1 VCAAR
6 EIARGFQVYNGGF
19 RQITHRARQRFE
31 AQDWA
36 AMQTDAVER
45 LDLYSGSVAAAHGS
59 LSGLLGDRIQDRRLW
74 SEIRAEYAGALAP
87 ADDAPLARTFF
98 NSITRRVFA
107 TAGVD
112 PEIEFLDTDAIEPAP
127 SPAPV
132 ESIACGA
139 GLEAALRSLL
149 VAGEWQ
155 VPWEDL
161 GRDTRRVEA
170 LVRATVAG
178 AWGGGQAP
186 AAIDLLAPVFFRR
199 KGAYQVARLRSGDR
213 LLPLVIALLNR
224 GGRIAVD
231 AVLLAEE
238 EVSIVFSFTRSYF
251 HADLDEPHGAVAF
264 LQSILP
270 RKPVAELYIAL
281 GYNKHGKTE
290 LYRQLRRHLEGS
302 HDRFEIAPGD
312 RGMVML
318 VFTLP
323 SYDLVFKVIRDR
335 FAPPKTATR
344 AEVVAKYQLVF
355 RHDRAGRLVDA
366 QEFEHLAF
374 AAERFSEGLLQE
386 LTASAAASVRIE
398 AGQVVIRHLYV
409 ERRVV
414 PLNLF
419 LREADPAAA
428 RDAVLDYGQTIKDL
442 AATNI
447 FPGDL
452 LLKNFGVTRHGRVIF
467 YDYDELC
474 LLGDCNF
481 RDLPAPRDLDDEM
494 SAEPW
499 FYVGSADV
507 FPEEFAR
514 FLGLEGELRR
524 AFVEAHGDLLTA
536 PYWRGMQARHR
547 SGEVIDI
554 FPYAAGRRLGAA
566 EPAP

>member
-1 VCAAR
+1 
-6 EIARGFQVYNGGF
+6 
-19 RQITHRARQRFE
+19 
-31 AQDWA
+31 
-36 AMQTDAVER
+36 MQADALER
-45 LDLYSGSVAAAHGS
+45 LDLYHRGVTEAHRT
-59 LSGLLGDRIQDRRLW
+59 LSGLLGDRTHDRRLW
-74 SEIRAEYAGALAP
+74 SEIRAAHAGALDA
-87 ADDAPLARTFF
+87 ADDPALARTFF

-112 PEIEFLDTDAIEPAP
+112 PEIEFLDTGASEPPA
-127 SPAPV
+127 SPAPI
-132 ESIACGA
+132 ESIACGG

-149 VAGEWQ
+149 VAGGWQ

-161 GRDTRRVEA
+161 GRDSRWVEA
-170 LVRATVAG
+170 LARTRTAE
-178 AWGGGQAP
+178 AWGGEAP
-186 AAIDLLAPVFFRR
+186 AVIDLLAPVFFRR
-199 KGAYQVARLRSGDR
+199 KGAYQVARLRSGD
-213 LLPLVIALLNR
+213 LVLPLVIALLNR
-224 GGRIAVD
+224 GGRVAVD
-231 AVLLAEE
+231 AVLMTEE

-290 LYRQLRRHLEGS
+290 LYRQLRRHLDAS
-302 HDRFEIAPGD
+302 QDRFEIAPGD

-344 AEVVAKYQLVF
+344 AEVIAKYQLVF

-386 LTASAAASVRIE
+386 LTTGAAQSVRIE
-398 AGQVVIRHLYV
+398 AGQVIIRHLYV

-419 LREADPAAA
+419 LREAEPAAA
-428 RDAVLDYGQTIKDL
+428 QEAVLDYGQTIKDL

-499 FYVGSADV
+499 FYVGGADV

-514 FLGLEGELRR
+514 FLGLEGELRS
-524 AFVEAHGDLLTA
+524 AFVAAHGDLLTA
-536 PYWRGMQARHR
+536 AWWRRMQARHR
-547 SGEVIDI
+547 AGEVIDI
-554 FPYAAGRRLGAA
+554 FPYRAGRRIGTG
-566 EPAP
+566 EPGSQNPSG